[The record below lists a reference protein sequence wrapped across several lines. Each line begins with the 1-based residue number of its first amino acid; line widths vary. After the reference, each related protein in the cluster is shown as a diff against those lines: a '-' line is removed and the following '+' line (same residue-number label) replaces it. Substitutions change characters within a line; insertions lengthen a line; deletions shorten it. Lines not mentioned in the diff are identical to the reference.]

1 MKTTKKL
8 IALLVAAIMVLMLVP
23 AVGGAK
29 TEGAMTDAQR
39 EAKIAEL
46 ADFTDAVARITMTYD
61 KDIDAKKDGGEFA
74 LARLIVKAPGELE
87 DKNAVASA
95 SGHNDWHVFQYA
107 TPEEAEAALKQ
118 FKLMDN
124 VEWAEPDEIMEAYA
138 TPGSNSFKSWGFGA
152 SHINM
157 YEYNQWLYGEYGNN
171 LGNMPEV
178 IVAVIDTGADSDHPF
193 LVDRLIPGWNFVN
206 NTNNPEDGHSHGTHV
221 CGTVVD
227 GTFSNVKI
235 MPIKVLSDSGSGSTL
250 NVGLGMEYGS
260 LHGAAVENMSLGGG
274 CDGGEEHHFMAE
286 IVDEAFDRGTT
297 IVVAAGNESQD
308 AANCCPANIERLCTV
323 ASIGQSHSLSY
334 FSNYGA
340 VVDIAAPGESISSSV
355 PGGGYGS
362 KDGTSM
368 ASPHVAAVAAQIK
381 TAHPE
386 MNADEVISAIKG
398 AAQTIS
404 ANNAGAG
411 MAYLYADMYGLDPAV
426 NADGQHNHFVST
438 GSYAWTVSGN
448 SAVSGN
454 AGVNNSTSVMKTELT
469 VGLNQT
475 ITFDYKVSSESGK
488 DYFRVKA
495 NGVTLFEDSGEKDW
509 TTKTVQ
515 IPGHCSVQVTF
526 EFSKNAS
533 GASGS
538 DKAWVRN
545 FRLEGSLSSAANITG
560 GTVPFTSEGRY
571 PWIVNYEDN
580 AAMSGNAGVDNSESL
595 MTANAVISKGMK
607 LVFKYKVDSASG
619 DNFIFKCDGNT
630 VLNSGAT
637 DGYVDF
643 EYTMPSSG
651 DHSFEFVFK
660 KNGSGSSGADAAF
673 VKYFFYY
680 HTFESAANIDGGDL
694 PFDNTLED
702 YPWFAMNDY
711 VTSSNWGQAST
722 SSYFT
727 LTLDMHAGETLSFRY
742 SVSSV
747 SSYDYFRFYV
757 DGVKKTEASGE
768 RNWTGYTFTATSDKT
783 YTFKWAFEK
792 GSWDLSSWYGVD
804 DAAYVDDIDYSGD
817 DNPGILGDVNGDGVV
832 DSIDALLVL
841 RYVMGIIGA
850 NELDLSVADMN
861 GDGVIDSVDA
871 LDILRMTLRL
881 I

>member
-1 MKTTKKL
+1 MKNSKRLLAFIVAL
-8 IALLVAAIMVLMLVP
+8 IMALALVP
-23 AVGGAK
+23 AVGAE
-29 TEGAMTDAQR
+29 TERPETNAER

-46 ADFTDAVARITMTYD
+46 ASFTDSVAKITTVYD
-61 KDIDAKKDGGEFA
+61 KDLEAKKDLGEFA
-74 LARLIVKAPGELE
+74 LARIIVKSGHELHD
-87 DKNAVASA
+87 DKAIASA
-95 SGHNDWHVFQYA
+95 SGYNDWHVFQYA

-118 FKLMDN
+118 FKLMDE

-138 TPGSNSFKSWGFGA
+138 TPGSSSFKSWGFGA

-157 YEYNQWLYGEYGNN
+157 YAYNQWLYAEYGSN
-171 LGNMPEV
+171 LSNLPQV

-206 NTNNPEDGHSHGTHV
+206 NTDNPEDGHSHGTHV

-235 MPIKVLSDSGSGSTL
+235 MPIKVLSDQGSGSTL

-260 LHGAAVENMSLGGG
+260 LHGADVENMSLGGG

-297 IVVAAGNESQD
+297 VVVAAGNESQD

-334 FSNYGA
+334 FSNYGPL
-340 VVDIAAPGESISSSV
+340 VDIAAPGESITSSV
-355 PGGGYGS
+355 PGGDFGS

-381 TAHPE
+381 TANPD
-386 MNADEVISAIKG
+386 MNADEVISVIK
-398 AAQTIS
+398 AHAKTIS
-404 ANNAGAG
+404 ATNAGAG
-411 MAYLYADMYGLDPAV
+411 MAYLEADMYGLDPAV
-426 NADGQHNHFVST
+426 NAEGSCSHFVSS
-438 GSYAWTVSGN
+438 GNYAWTVDGN

-454 AGVNNSTSVMKTELT
+454 AGVNNSTSTMKTELT
-469 VGLNQT
+469 VGIEQT
-475 ITFDYKVSSESGK
+475 ITFDYKVSSESG
-488 DYFRVKA
+488 DFFRVKA
-495 NGVTLFEDSGEKDW
+495 NGATVFEDSGEKDW
-509 TTKTVQ
+509 TTETVQ
-515 IPGHCSVQVTF
+515 IPGHGSVQVTF
-526 EFSKNAS
+526 EFTKNAS

-545 FRLEGSLSSAANITG
+545 FKVESSLSSAANITG
-560 GTVPFTSEGRY
+560 GTVPFVSEGQY
-571 PWIVNYEDN
+571 PWIVNNEDN
-580 AAMSGNAGVDNSESL
+580 AAMSGNAGVNNSESV
-595 MTANAVISKGMK
+595 MTAHCVISKGMQ
-607 LVFKYKVDSASG
+607 LTFKYKVDSASG
-619 DNFIFKCDGNT
+619 DNFIFKCDGSA
-630 VLNSGAT
+630 VLTSGAT

-643 EYTMPSSG
+643 EYILPTSG
-651 DHSFEFVFK
+651 DHSFEFIFK
-660 KNGSGSSGADAAF
+660 KNASGASGADAAF
-673 VKYFFYY
+673 VKGFFYY
-680 HTFESAANIDGGDL
+680 HTFESAANVDGGDL
-694 PFDNTLED
+694 PFDNSLED

-757 DGVKKTEASGE
+757 DGTKKTEASGE
-768 RNWTGYTFTATSDKT
+768 RNWTSYTFTATSDKT

-817 DNPGILGDVNGDGVV
+817 YNPGILGDVNSDGVV
-832 DSIDALLVL
+832 DSEDALLML
-841 RYVMGIIGA
+841 RYSLGILGA
-850 NELDLSVADMN
+850 DALDLSVADVN
-861 GDGVIDSVDA
+861 GDGAYDSADA
-871 LDILRMTLRL
+871 LIILRWSLG
-881 I
+881 IGV